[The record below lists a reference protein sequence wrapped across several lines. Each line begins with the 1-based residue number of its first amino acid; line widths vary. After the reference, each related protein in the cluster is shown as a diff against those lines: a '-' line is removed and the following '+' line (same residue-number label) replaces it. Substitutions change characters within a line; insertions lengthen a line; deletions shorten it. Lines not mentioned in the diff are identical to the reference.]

1 MADLHSIE
9 SAAVSW
15 REKCWRIVFRHDT
28 VAGKAFDISLIG
40 AIALSVLVAMLDSVA
55 TIHAAYGETLYVLEW
70 AFTFLFTLEY
80 LFRLTIVKAPV
91 RYATSFYGVIDI
103 LAFLPSY
110 IGLFVPGAQFMIVL
124 RVLRVLRIFKILHMD
139 RYVEES
145 SILVAALT
153 RSGRKILV
161 FLLTITTVVTVFGAL
176 MYLVEG
182 PESGFTSIP
191 MSMYWAVVTVGT
203 VGYGDISPVTSL
215 GRFITSA
222 LILIG
227 YGIIAVPTGIY
238 AAELFSA
245 TRAGRDARICPAC
258 GTPGHDADARFCR
271 RCGQALPG
279 LATSPSAG
287 P

>member
-1 MADLHSIE
+1 MADISSIE
-9 SAAVSW
+9 AAAPSW

-40 AIALSVLVAMLDSVA
+40 AIALSVLIAMLDSVA

-70 AFTFLFTLEY
+70 AFTFLFTVEY

-145 SILVAALT
+145 SILVAALM

-182 PESGFTSIP
+182 PQSGFTSIP

-203 VGYGDISPVTSL
+203 VGYGDISPATSL
-215 GRFITSA
+215 GRFITAA

-238 AAELFSA
+238 AAELFGA
-245 TRAGRDARICPAC
+245 TRAGRDARTCPAC
-258 GTPGHDADARFCR
+258 ETPGHDADARFCR
-271 RCGQALPG
+271 RCGNALPG
-279 LATSPSAG
+279 LGTSPSAG

>member
-1 MADLHSIE
+1 MTF
-9 SAAVSW
+9 

-28 VAGKAFDISLIG
+28 LGGRLFDISLIA

-55 TIHAAYGETLYVLEW
+55 SIHAEHGDLLYALEW
-70 AFTFLFTLEY
+70 SFTVLFTVEY
-80 LFRLTIVKAPV
+80 IFRLSIVKDPV
-91 RYATSFYGVIDI
+91 RYATSFYGIIDVMA
-103 LAFLPSY
+103 LLPSY

-139 RYVEES
+139 QYVEES
-145 SILVAALT
+145 GILMTALQ

-161 FLLTITTVVTVFGAL
+161 FLLTIVTVVTVFGAL

-203 VGYGDISPVTSL
+203 VGYGDISPVTAL
-215 GRFITSA
+215 GRFITSV

-238 AAELFSA
+238 AAELFGA
-245 TRAGRDARICPAC
+245 AKQGRDARTCGGC
-258 GTPGHDADARFCR
+258 GTVGHDPDAAFCR
-271 RCGQALPG
+271 RCGHALTQQVIAPV
-279 LATSPSAG
+279 SPT
-287 P
+287 

>member
-1 MADLHSIE
+1 MTF
-9 SAAVSW
+9 

-28 VAGKAFDISLIG
+28 LGGRLFDISLIA

-55 TIHAAYGETLYVLEW
+55 SIHAEHGDLLYALEW
-70 AFTFLFTLEY
+70 SFTVLFTVEY
-80 LFRLTIVKAPV
+80 IFRLSIVKDPV
-91 RYATSFYGVIDI
+91 RYATSFYGIIDVM
-103 LAFLPSY
+103 AVLPSY

-139 RYVEES
+139 QYVEES
-145 SILVAALT
+145 GILMTALQ

-161 FLLTITTVVTVFGAL
+161 FLLTIVTVVTVFGAL

-203 VGYGDISPVTSL
+203 VGYGDISPLTAL
-215 GRFITSA
+215 GRFITSV

-238 AAELFSA
+238 AAELFGA
-245 TRAGRDARICPAC
+245 AKQGRDARTCGGC
-258 GTPGHDADARFCR
+258 GTVGHDPDAAFCR
-271 RCGQALPG
+271 RCGHALTQQVTAPV
-279 LATSPSAG
+279 APS
-287 P
+287 